1 VSDDPSL
8 AVDLSRAGLRL
19 GLASSLGLVG
29 VTAWRVARSSTARRR
44 LVAPVTLAG
53 SAYLGLV
60 AWTYAA
66 SLDRGFVGT
75 GGLERRLWLAQAAA
89 LVALALAVGWGRVR
103 VGRTR
108 SSLARLVVELGESAR
123 AASLRDALARRLG
136 DPQLE
141 VAYPV
146 GDGRHADVDGRD
158 VELQPGEGRTQTPL
172 VRDGRPV
179 AVLVHRRGLLDDPDL
194 VEEVASAA
202 CLMLEN
208 ERLRAEVR
216 AQEEDLR
223 ASRARIVEAGDAE
236 RRRAERDLHDGA
248 QQRLVGLL
256 LGLRLAR
263 ARLGPGTDGPV
274 VARLDEATAGLQR
287 AVDDLRT
294 LAHGIHPAVLSDEGL
309 AAALEALA
317 EQAPA
322 PLRITGA
329 PDERFTPA
337 VENAAYRI
345 VAGAAKTGATQVH
358 ADYHERALAIDV
370 HTQSEPDGLQDL
382 EDRVGALDG
391 RIRVETVP
399 GRGIRLRAEIPCEIP
414 G

>member
-1 VSDDPSL
+1 
-8 AVDLSRAGLRL
+8 
-19 GLASSLGLVG
+19 
-29 VTAWRVARSSTARRR
+29 
-44 LVAPVTLAG
+44 
-53 SAYLGLV
+53 
-60 AWTYAA
+60 
-66 SLDRGFVGT
+66 
-75 GGLERRLWLAQAAA
+75 
-89 LVALALAVGWGRVR
+89 
-103 VGRTR
+103 
-108 SSLARLVVELGESAR
+108 
-123 AASLRDALARRLG
+123 
-136 DPQLE
+136 
-141 VAYPV
+141 
-146 GDGRHADVDGRD
+146 
-158 VELQPGEGRTQTPL
+158 
-172 VRDGRPV
+172 
-179 AVLVHRRGLLDDPDL
+179 
-194 VEEVASAA
+194 
-202 CLMLEN
+202 
-208 ERLRAEVR
+208 
-216 AQEEDLR
+216 
-223 ASRARIVEAGDAE
+223 
-236 RRRAERDLHDGA
+236 
-248 QQRLVGLL
+248 
-256 LGLRLAR
+256 
-263 ARLGPGTDGPV
+263 V